1 MATPHRLKFPAVDTA
16 RFDEATYGSIDT
28 DGRWAGET
36 SPVLQYPNTMG
47 QPRGLMVGKVF
58 TGAKASDFC
67 GLAGSGSTRANTRA
81 AQKYNDGCST
91 YEGVQ

>member
-1 MATPHRLKFPAVDTA
+1 MTATTLNPVPQIVVHRVA
-16 RFDEATYGSIDT
+16 RE
-28 DGRWAGET
+28 
-36 SPVLQYPNTMG
+36 
-47 QPRGLMVGKVF
+47 PRGLMVGKVF